1 MSEFPGDSPRDAMRA
16 IGRERT
22 RRELSRRELSRRELL
37 AGAAGAVGG
46 ALLAGLP
53 VAASAAQNPVVDVTA
68 VPADPTK
75 VQGAPT
81 SAVGARSR
89 FVAPA
94 RTPTGEVT
102 GNSLTPLQDL
112 TYVVGVLVGGLVF
125 GVGFGLGGYCPG
137 TCVVGASEGRR
148 DAWWAILGGVVGALA
163 FTLAYTTIVAPMNK
177 LADYGKVTL
186 ADVLHLP
193 AVAIAVALFAVFVAV
208 VAWLPTVRG
217 GGSE

>member
-1 MSEFPGDSPRDAMRA
+1 MDRMWALFVGVAMGALIQQVRASSPGMIARNLRL
-16 IGRERT
+16 EN
-22 RRELSRRELSRRELL
+22 LSIIKFM
-37 AGAAGAVGG
+37 AVTIAVGS
-46 ALLAGLP
+46 LLVYVL
-53 VAASAAQNPVVDVTA
+53 
-68 VPADPTK
+68 
-75 VQGAPT
+75 
-81 SAVGARSR
+81 
-89 FVAPA
+89 
-94 RTPTGEVT
+94 
-102 GNSLTPLQDL
+102 SLVMPMHFDIKP